1 MTQFKRKTDL
11 CQFRCN
17 IWVNLSFNRAITR
30 HLSTIG
36 LYTLNV
42 CSVKFLF
49 KRRNYCRLCRLH
61 ETTLTLTFGGTQA
74 INNRQTSK
82 KDEHGK
88 DPETREI
95 IFKILE
101 KYLSKPDCLIFEM
114 LFIRELKKNWTNSV
128 ILSVQKSLSNRFT
141 FNIFFS
147 PQRF

>member
-1 MTQFKRKTDL
+1 MEEHKR
-11 CQFRCN
+11 
-17 IWVNLSFNRAITR
+17 
-30 HLSTIG
+30 STIG
-36 LYTLNV
+36 KQV
-42 CSVKFLF
+42 
-49 KRRNYCRLCRLH
+49 
-61 ETTLTLTFGGTQA
+61 
-74 INNRQTSK
+74 

-147 PQRF
+147 PQRFLSFLPQFSTIVLFLCKYLGVLVRTHWLFFYWLYKRMINNLSLNLKMNTKRSKRSCFLTLIF